1 MSAKK
6 TSISMVLLYLAVYL
20 SPMLVAGF
28 SQEVIITV
36 STFAYILGAAL
47 MIFMYFRD
55 KQPIKIEQEGKLSSP
70 VFILLLGVS
79 GILIAIF
86 LQAIIMG
93 IQTAITNT
101 EPSSENT
108 ESIISIIVD
117 NKLFILAT
125 VIGGPIMEEFVFRRS
140 LTDLFTFE
148 KSGFWPAALISS
160 ALFSIIHFDGNFF
173 VYFFLGLFFAILYK
187 MTGKIW
193 TSIISHCGMN
203 TLVVVVQLIVHYGIV
218 EIPK

>member
-6 TSISMVLLYLAVYL
+6 TSISIVLLYLAVYL
-20 SPMLVAGF
+20 SPLLVSSF
-28 SQEVIITV
+28 SQQVVITA
-36 STFAYILGAAL
+36 STIAYILGAVL
-47 MIFMYFRD
+47 MIILYFRD
-55 KQPIKIEQEGKLSSP
+55 KQPTLVEKEGKLSSP
-70 VFILLLGVS
+70 VFILLLGIS

-148 KSGFWPAALISS
+148 KTGFWPAALISS

-173 VYFFLGLFFAILYK
+173 VYFFLGLFFSILYK
-187 MTGKIW
+187 LTGKIW
-193 TSIISHCGMN
+193 TSVISHCGMN

>member
-1 MSAKK
+1 MSTKK

-20 SPMLVAGF
+20 SPMLVAPF
-28 SQEVIITV
+28 SQEVVITA
-36 STFAYILGAAL
+36 STITYILGAAL
-47 MIFMYFRD
+47 MIFLYFKD

-70 VFILLLGVS
+70 VFILLLGIS

-86 LQAIIMG
+86 LQSIIMT
-93 IQTAITNT
+93 IQTMITNT
-101 EPSSENT
+101 EPSSQNT

-148 KSGFWPAALISS
+148 KTGFWPAALISS
-160 ALFSIIHFDGNFF
+160 ALFSLIHFDGNFF
-173 VYFFLGLFFAILYK
+173 VYFFLGLFFSILYK

-203 TLVVVVQLIVHYGIV
+203 TLVVVVQLIVYYGIV

>member
-1 MSAKK
+1 MSAKR
-6 TSISMVLLYLAVYL
+6 TSITMILLYLAVYL
-20 SPMLVAGF
+20 SPLLVAPF
-28 SQEVIITV
+28 SQSLVITASTV
-36 STFAYILGAAL
+36 AYILGAGL
-47 MIFMYFRD
+47 MIYLYFKD
-55 KQPIKIEQEGKLSSP
+55 KQPTMIEKEGKLSSP

-86 LQAIIMG
+86 LQAIVMG

-140 LTDLFTFE
+140 LTELFTFE
-148 KSGFWPAALISS
+148 KTGFWLAALISS

-203 TLVVVVQLIVHYGIV
+203 TLVVVVQLIVHYGII
-218 EIPK
+218 EMPK